1 MGTAKRERQKQ
12 GRQARIEA
20 ARSAQQRSQRVRTMR
35 NFGIIVV
42 VIVGGLFLLTAL
54 TGSDKK
60 NEAVTTE
67 SGASTTIAGLTS
79 TSATTPTV
87 QITVPPAGATITG
100 DTTCP
105 AADGSSPRTT
115 TFAKEPPTCIT
126 DGKTYTA
133 KVDTSKGSFTITLD
147 ATAAP
152 KTVNNFV
159 VLSRYH
165 YYDGVAFHRIIPGF
179 VVQGGDAVGP
189 SPGSGGPGYQFA
201 DELPKSGPPYYPL
214 QSVAMA
220 NSGANTNGSQF
231 FVVTGDSGTSLPAQY
246 SLFGKVTD
254 GFDVVKQI
262 EALGSAGGTPTEV
275 VTITAVTITEA

>member
-20 ARSAQQRSQRVRTMR
+20 ARAAQQRSQRVRTMR
-35 NFGIIVV
+35 NFGIVVV
-42 VIVGGLFLLTAL
+42 VIIVGLFLLTWL
-54 TGSDKK
+54 TGSNDK
-60 NEAVTTE
+60 NEAVSTA
-67 SGASTTIAGLTS
+67 SGGSTTSTDLTS
-79 TSATTPTV
+79 TSATASTV
-87 QITVPPAGATITG
+87 SIPIPAAGATVTG

-105 AADGSSPRTT
+105 AADGSSARTT

-126 DGKTYTA
+126 AGKTYTA

-231 FVVTGDSGTSLPAQY
+231 FIVTGDNGTSLPAQY
-246 SLFGKVTD
+246 SLFGTVTD

-262 EALGSAGGTPTEV
+262 EAAGTSAGNPTEL
-275 VTITAVTITEA
+275 VTITAVTITES